1 MADPAR
7 PSGRLRALVRRYPP
21 SCVSAA
27 GDSAASVG
35 PGTAGGAGA
44 DRDTVPVLRLHV
56 PGARRYPV
64 LRRCVCDLGRGPVSG
79 LRPSAQRLAVLALCC
94 GREAGRL
101 AGEVLKHI
109 HIEMDAVLVGSGGR
123 CLVVDTD

>member
-1 MADPAR
+1 MCFY
-7 PSGRLRALVRRYPP
+7 RAAVR
-21 SCVSAA
+21 A
-27 GDSAASVG
+27 
-35 PGTAGGAGA
+35 TA
-44 DRDTVPVLRLHV
+44 
-56 PGARRYPV
+56 
-64 LRRCVCDLGRGPVSG
+64 PVSG
-79 LRPSAQRLAVLALCC
+79 LRPAAQRLAVLALCC